1 VRSLLMT
8 VLLLFV
14 SSGLSAT
21 ELWRWVDERGVVHYS
36 DRPHPGAERIELGA
50 TQTYTAPELPP
61 PRPREPEPEPPREAA
76 PSYSRL
82 SILSPTE
89 GETLWN
95 IGAELDV
102 QLALQP
108 PLAEGH
114 ELHLYLDGKRV
125 VGLPRGPTQFTID
138 EVFRGERTL
147 RAAIVDSR
155 GRELVSS
162 RTVTFYVQQTSIL
175 NPNHPRHRP
184 GGG

>member
-1 VRSLLMT
+1 MRWMSMA
-8 VLLLFV
+8 VLLFFISAGV
-14 SSGLSAT
+14 AAT
-21 ELWRWVDERGVVHYS
+21 ELWRWVDERGIVHYS
-36 DRPHPGAERIELGA
+36 DRPHPGAERIELGQ

-61 PRPREPEPEPPREAA
+61 AAPREPERPREPAP

-82 SILSPTE
+82 SIVSPE
-89 GETLWN
+89 PGEMLWN

-102 QLALQP
+102 RLALQP

-114 ELHLYLDGKRV
+114 QLHLYLDGERV
-125 VGLPRGPTQFTID
+125 VGVPRGPTEFTIG

-147 RAAIVDSR
+147 RAAVVDSR

-175 NPNHPRHRP
+175 NPNHPQQRS